1 MAAGAPASEAEKS
14 SAHTWANGQEPLLVQ
29 MLADELGVTAEAIID
44 FEISLFDV
52 QKASISGPEPRRCA
66 RIAVATR
73 THAASACRC
82 GIAGASPTNAFDE
95 IAKSG
100 DRVLDEGTVRAVPRG
115 QNSRVRRDDELRP

>member
-1 MAAGAPASEAEKS
+1 MGFP
-14 SAHTWANGQEPLLVQ
+14 WGQPRIFPSKQLHDTNQLILNIPNHVPVACLVRN
-29 MLADELGVTAEAIID
+29 
-44 FEISLFDV
+44 
-52 QKASISGPEPRRCA
+52 PW
-66 RIAVATR
+66 IAVATR

-115 QNSRVRRDDELRP
+115 QNSRVRRDDESDIMIMMRLRPGRPEACTSS